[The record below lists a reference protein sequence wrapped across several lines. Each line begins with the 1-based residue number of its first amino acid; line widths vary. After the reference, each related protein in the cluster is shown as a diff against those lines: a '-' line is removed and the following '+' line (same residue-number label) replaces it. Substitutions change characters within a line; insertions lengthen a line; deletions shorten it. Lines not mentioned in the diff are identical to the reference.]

1 MRTITAF
8 AALMATAA
16 WTAQALAQQA
26 GEQADAAVEEVG
38 ETIVIT
44 GTRISRP
51 ELDFANPVTTLS
63 SEAIAQSGKTNIA
76 DFLAQSPALIGSQTG
91 SLTGGSETE
100 FGEAGLNLLDLRNLG
115 TDRTLVLVDGRRHV
129 SALAGSAAVDI
140 NAIPTDLIEAV
151 DVLTGGA
158 SAIYG
163 ADGVSG
169 VVNFRLKR
177 DFEGITARGA
187 KLISLPPPPFAGGV
201 YVPRPMPAR
210 RPGAMDFARL
220 PSLAGGERREW
231 RHPV

>member
-169 VVNFRLKR
+169 VVTFRLKR
-177 DFEGITARGA
+177 DFEGITARGRHLA
-187 KLISLPPPPFAGGV
+187 
-201 YVPRPMPAR
+201 AR
-210 RPGAMDFARL
+210 RRRQPLRRDHGGQELRGRPRQHRRRL
-220 PSLAGGERREW
+220 
-231 RHPV
+231 

>member
-1 MRTITAF
+1 MKTITAF

-16 WTAQALAQQA
+16 WTAQAFAQQA
-26 GEQADAAVEEVG
+26 GEQADTAEEQVA
-38 ETIVIT
+38 ETIIIT

-63 SEAIAQSGKTNIA
+63 ADAIAQSGKTNIA
-76 DFLAQSPALIGSQTG
+76 DFLTQSPALVGSQTG
-91 SLTGGSETE
+91 NLTGGSESE

-169 VVNFRLKR
+169 VVNFRLKH
-177 DFEGITARGA
+177 DFEGITARGQIG
-187 KLISLPPPPFAGGV
+187 ISQRGDGGNRYGAITAGTNFSALS
-201 YVPRPMPAR
+201 P
-210 RPGAMDFARL
+210 
-220 PSLAGGERREW
+220 
-231 RHPV
+231 